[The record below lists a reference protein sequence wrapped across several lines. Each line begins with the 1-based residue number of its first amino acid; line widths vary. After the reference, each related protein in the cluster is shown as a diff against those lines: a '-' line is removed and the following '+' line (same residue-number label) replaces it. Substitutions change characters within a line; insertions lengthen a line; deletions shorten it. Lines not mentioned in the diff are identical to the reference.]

1 MVSIDAVEKGMAL
14 YLDREL
20 LPNLPRDGIKGFGIG
35 VAATLAVKR
44 GGNILREL
52 SQNKVI
58 QSMGLVSPDGAVDLD
73 ILREACINNIPS
85 TGLPLELPM
94 GISLRLTDKDIDMMY
109 RYIKEG
115 C

>member
-20 LPNLPRDGIKGFGIG
+20 LPNLPHDGVKGFGIG

-44 GGNILREL
+44 CGNIIRGLT
-52 SQNKVI
+52 QNKVI

-73 ILREACINNIPS
+73 AIREACISNIPS

-94 GISLRLTDKDIDMMY
+94 GISLRLTDKDIDTMY